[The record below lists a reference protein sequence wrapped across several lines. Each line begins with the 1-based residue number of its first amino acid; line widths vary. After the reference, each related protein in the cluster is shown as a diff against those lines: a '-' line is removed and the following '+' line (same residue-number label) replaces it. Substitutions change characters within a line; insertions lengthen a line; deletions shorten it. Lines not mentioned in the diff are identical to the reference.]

1 MLCVLPPGQ
10 SPELAELAGLAGLA
24 RFLVTKER
32 TL

>member
-1 MLCVLPPGQ
+1 MLCVLPLGQ
-10 SPELAELAGLAGLA
+10 SPELSELAELAGLV